1 MLDGSIGPT
10 NLSAF
15 FLHRASSSC
24 VYFPREIAPLVL
36 SFSFEATL
44 VDSAEGEDVG
54 NDGPTSGPIA
64 GPTTHLG
71 IGQQGGPMAF
81 LFLSLLHPVANQAL
95 FLTTCFILF
104 HRHQKR
110 RNGIHTTLLLL
121 HKLIADSNPTP
132 C

>member
-81 LFLSLLHPVANQAL
+81 LFLLSPIFVPSAPCCKSSPFPDNLLHIISPASKTPEWDSHNSSAL
-95 FLTTCFILF
+95 AQTDCRF
-104 HRHQKR
+104 
-110 RNGIHTTLLLL
+110 
-121 HKLIADSNPTP
+121 
-132 C
+132 